1 MLDTRCSGA
10 ALAKVLGRGLDWGWI
25 VVLLR
30 EFFFRELLF
39 YCSVARLQWRDGIY
53 WPNDG
58 DSARVVREAE
68 AHGGMARIG
77 PCVTSGDV
85 A

>member
-1 MLDTRCSGA
+1 M
-10 ALAKVLGRGLDWGWI
+10 
-25 VVLLR
+25 
-30 EFFFRELLF
+30 E
-39 YCSVARLQWRDGIY
+39 RLQWRDGVY

-68 AHGGMARIG
+68 AHGGMAWIG